1 MKHDKPAL
9 TFEQQLDRL
18 IKRGLEVP
26 DRAQALHYLSH
37 INYYRLAGYLLP
49 FEVDHALHLLRPG
62 TTFNTLLQLYSFDR
76 ELRLLV
82 LDALERIEISLRT
95 SWAYH
100 VAHTVSAHGYLE
112 RAHAASAKRFARELA
127 QLEREM
133 DRSNERFVEHNRS
146 KYTQPDLPP
155 TWVACEVMSMGQL
168 SRWYALLYPYSLRKH
183 IARPY
188 GLDQQVLESVLHH
201 LAYVRNVCAHHA
213 RLWNREMVVSWKVP
227 RKGAKTLLGAIIEHE
242 SNRIYNTL
250 CLLVWLLDRISPGH
264 GWRSR
269 MQSLFAEFTPDL
281 AAMGFPTGWE
291 ASELWVEVKR

>member
-49 FEVDHALHLLRPG
+49 FEADHASHLLRPG

-82 LDALERIEISLRT
+82 LDAMERIEISLRT

-100 VAHTVSAHGYLE
+100 VAHSVSPHGYLE
-112 RAHAASAKRFARELA
+112 HSHAASAKRFARELA
-127 QLEREM
+127 QLEREL

-146 KYTQPDLPP
+146 KYTHPDLPP

-168 SRWYALLYPYSLRKH
+168 SRWYALLHPYSLRKR

-201 LAYVRNVCAHHA
+201 LSYVRNVCAHHA
-213 RLWNREMVVSWKVP
+213 RLWNREFVVTWKVP
-227 RKGAKTLLGAIIEHE
+227 HKGAKPLLDAVVDRA
-242 SNRIYNTL
+242 SNRLYNSL
-250 CLLVWLLDRISPGH
+250 CLLVWLLDGISPGH
-264 GWRSR
+264 GWRKR
-269 MQSLFAEFTPDL
+269 LRSLLEEFEPDR
-281 AAMGFPTGWE
+281 AAMGFPKRWD
-291 ASELWVEVKR
+291 AFELWKEAKR